1 MSNYTSENLI
11 PAGGVLPG
19 TLAFKV
25 GNDIMVGSFAPS
37 TSMGKPI
44 QPLTATSGTV
54 TVPADESKVY
64 TFTPAASDVIALT
77 QPAAGTTITVELWIN
92 MPGTTVSFS
101 FPSSV
106 LWNSQDT
113 FNSSNSAPD
122 CSTASTLY
130 AVIFRYDGSDWL
142 GNLLYTKTLSV

>member
-25 GNDIMVGSFAPS
+25 GNDIMVGSFAPN
-37 TSMGKPI
+37 TAMGKPI
-44 QPLTATSGTV
+44 QPLAATSGTV

-64 TFTPAASDVIALT
+64 TFTPAASDTIALT
-77 QPAAGTTITVELWIN
+77 PPPAGNTITVELWIN
-92 MPGTTVSFS
+92 MPSTVVSFS

-106 LWNSQDT
+106 LWNSLDT
-113 FNSSNSAPD
+113 FSSSNPAPD

-130 AVIFRYDGSDWL
+130 AIIFRYDGSDWL
-142 GNLLYTKTLSV
+142 GNLAYTRMLV